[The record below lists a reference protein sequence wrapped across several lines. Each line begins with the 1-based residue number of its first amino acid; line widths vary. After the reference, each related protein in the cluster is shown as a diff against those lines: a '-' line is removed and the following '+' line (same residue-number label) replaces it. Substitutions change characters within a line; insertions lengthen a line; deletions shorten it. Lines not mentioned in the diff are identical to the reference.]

1 MSGQNLVDV
10 LQFVLIVIIAGVQIM
25 HFSYIRR
32 LSDVLESCLSH
43 TRPSPIPP
51 DDIRTDCR
59 SPWTR
64 DIYGNSVDCADTRVR
79 DETRP
84 LPSRSPRTQRRLH
97 RENDMFP
104 GLDAS
109 RLECLPTLP
118 LLAGI
123 RIDAIASD

>member
-64 DIYGNSVDCADTRVR
+64 DIYGNSVDRADTRVR

-84 LPSRSPRTQRRLH
+84 LPSKSPRTQKK
-97 RENDMFP
+97 
-104 GLDAS
+104 AS
-109 RLECLPTLP
+109 
-118 LLAGI
+118 
-123 RIDAIASD
+123 S